1 MLRAIIYMLST
12 ITNAVPCTF
21 WAVIHICRDPTLL
34 SDIRDELLSSTRV
47 GSPLRSPFPNSAAGS
62 KPDLI
67 NRDSPSGPE
76 FPVAP
81 TCMLTH
87 SVFDIDSLL
96 RQPLLQSV
104 YSETLRLYIRVFITR
119 YPTRSDLRIN
129 DWLFPKNKVIL
140 VSTDPAHF
148 DSTVWNTAEGLYPL
162 TAFWPKRFLV
172 GEGVYKDSPARN
184 TAVLHNDE
192 NPLVSHEKKLQTK
205 CSSPQTSKIDTKMPP
220 KFTLKGLNGS
230 WIPFG
235 GGSRACPGRHFAK
248 REILIAVAMMLTAF
262 DIEPLGDEKVLEIR
276 SGRYGLGAQN
286 PVGKVPV
293 RMRRAQ

>member
-1 MLRAIIYMLST
+1 MLST
-12 ITNAVPCTF
+12 LTNAVPCTF
-21 WAVIHICRDPTLL
+21 WAVIHVCRDPTLL
-34 SDIRDELLSSTRV
+34 PEIRDELLSSTRV
-47 GSPLRSPFPNSAAGS
+47 GSPFPKSAAGS
-62 KPDLI
+62 RLDLI

-76 FPVAP
+76 LLVTP
-81 TCMLTH
+81 TSLLTH
-87 SVFDIDSLL
+87 TVFDIDLLL

-104 YSETLRLYIRVFITR
+104 YSETLRLYVRVFITR
-119 YPTRSDLRIN
+119 CPDRSDLRIN

-140 VSTDPAHF
+140 VSTDPAHL

-162 TAFWPKRFLV
+162 TTFWPKRFLV
-172 GEGVYKDSPARN
+172 REGVYKENPARK

-192 NPLVSHEKKLQTK
+192 SLLASHERKLEKT
-205 CSSPQTSKIDTKMPP
+205 CSSPQTSEIDTKMPR
-220 KFTLKGLNGS
+220 KFTLNGLNGS

-248 REILIAVAMMLTAF
+248 REILIAVAMILTAF
-262 DIEPLGDEKVLEIR
+262 DIEPLGDEKVLQMR
-276 SGRYGLGAQN
+276 SGRYGLGAQY